1 MAKAMVMKGYGPPDV
16 LVAGE
21 VEVGEPG
28 PGQIRVAVKCA
39 GVGPTD
45 LEVRAG
51 YLQAVYPLGPGA
63 VLGFEAS
70 GVVEAAG
77 AGVDDVQPGDSVAV
91 FLPGLGGYAEQ
102 VLAAYWVRKPGAV
115 SWADAAAFPASA
127 EAAARVLDQL
137 SLAAGETLLLLGGA
151 GSVGTIAA
159 QLAVARGATVIAAVR
174 PADFAA
180 AEKLGAIPVAYG
192 DGLAGRVRAEA
203 GQVDAVMDAAGRG
216 GLQDALQLAG
226 GPQRVITLSDPHA
239 ADVGV
244 QLSGPVPDRIRP
256 ELEAVMPML
265 ASGALALRPRITA
278 PLDDAAQIHRRLE
291 SGDIREKVVLTI

>member
-1 MAKAMVMKGYGPPDV
+1 MAKAMVLKGYGPPDV

-51 YLQAVYPLGPGA
+51 YLQAVYPLDPGA

-77 AGVDDVQPGDSVAV
+77 AGVEDVQPGDPVAV

-102 VLAAYWVRKPGAV
+102 VLATYWVRKPGSV

-137 SLAAGETLLLLGGA
+137 GLAAGETLLLLGGA
-151 GSVGTIAA
+151 GSVGTIAT
-159 QLAVARGATVIAAVR
+159 QLALARGASVIAAVR
-174 PADFAA
+174 PGDFATV
-180 AEKLGAIPVAYG
+180 EKLGAIPVAYG
-192 DGLAGRVRAEA
+192 DGLAGRVRVDADR
-203 GQVDAVMDAAGRG
+203 VDAVMDAAGRG
-216 GLQDALQLAG
+216 GLPDALQLAG

-239 ADVGV
+239 VDLGV
-244 QLSGPVPDRIRP
+244 RLSEPVPERIRP
-256 ELEAVMPML
+256 ELEAVIPML

-278 PLDDAAQIHRRLE
+278 PLGDVAQIHRRLE
-291 SGDIREKVVLTI
+291 SGDIHEKVVLTI

>member
-1 MAKAMVMKGYGPPDV
+1 
-16 LVAGE
+16 
-21 VEVGEPG
+21 
-28 PGQIRVAVKCA
+28 
-39 GVGPTD
+39 
-45 LEVRAG
+45 
-51 YLQAVYPLGPGA
+51 

-70 GVVEAAG
+70 GMVEAAG
-77 AGVDDVQPGDSVAV
+77 ADVDDVQPGDPVAV

-102 VLAAYWVRKPGAV
+102 VLAAYWVRKPESV

-137 SLAAGETLLLLGGA
+137 GLTAGETLLLLGGA
-151 GSVGTIAA
+151 GSVGTIAT
-159 QLAVARGATVIAAVR
+159 QLAVARGASVIAAVR
-174 PADFAA
+174 PDDFAA

-192 DGLAGRVRAEA
+192 DGLAGRVRAQA
-203 GQVDAVMDAAGRG
+203 DRVDAVMDAAGRG
-216 GLQDALQLAG
+216 GLQDALALAG

-244 QLSGPVPDRIRP
+244 RLSGPRPERIRP

-278 PLDDAAQIHRRLE
+278 PLGDVAQIHHRLE
-291 SGDIREKVVLTI
+291 SGDIHEKVVLTI